1 MIPSQAAHRRD
12 LVRDCQF
19 VIDELDAQLNRR
31 TFGAAKSATITDP
44 LWLKSLMRDV
54 IAHVEASRR
63 RP

>member
-1 MIPSQAAHRRD
+1 MIPGQASHRRD

-19 VIDELDAQLNRR
+19 VIDELDGQLNRR
-31 TFGAAKSATITDP
+31 SYGAAKSATIANP

-63 RP
+63 RT